1 MKIVHINNTAGV
13 ASIVA
18 NQQKKHG
25 DNADV
30 FVFNKIIYKQFGGN
44 KFNYYSPLSRW
55 KFFRKLKNYDIW
67 HYHHPYGSLKISLE
81 KQNKNKIYLK
91 HYHGDEL
98 RGRYDND
105 FCLVSTPDLL
115 QYAPLGRWLPNPI
128 DIDAIELISKK
139 NYNEQQKQ
147 EPQLHNSND
156 NRIINIAHYPYYKN
170 YRSDDHYSDV
180 LIKLQNERKCKI
192 VTILNLSHEQTLKT
206 MASCDLVIGKIL
218 PDIGWFGK
226 FELEGM
232 AMGKP
237 VIAYISDDLYEKYKP
252 PIYRTTKDTFKHDL
266 ECLLEDDAERD
277 RLSREGQTYVRGVHS
292 IQSTINTIYE
302 CYNKLMR

>member
-13 ASIVA
+13 ASIIA
-18 NQQKKHG
+18 KQQKKHG
-25 DNADV
+25 DNTDV

-139 NYNEQQKQ
+139 NYNEQRQQ

-156 NRIINIAHYPYYKN
+156 NMIIKIAHYPYYKN

-206 MASCDLVIGKIL
+206 MATCDLVIGKIL
-218 PDIGWFGK
+218 PGIGWFGK

-252 PIYRTTKDTFKHDL
+252 PIYRTTKDTFKRDL

-277 RLSREGQTYVRGVHS
+277 RLSREGQTYVRRVHS
-292 IQSTINTIYE
+292 IQSTINSVYE